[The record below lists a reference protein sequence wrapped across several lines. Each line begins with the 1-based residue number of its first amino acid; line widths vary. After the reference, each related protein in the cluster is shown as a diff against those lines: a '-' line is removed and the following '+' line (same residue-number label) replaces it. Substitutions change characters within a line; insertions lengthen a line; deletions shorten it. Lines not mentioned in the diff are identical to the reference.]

1 MSEPLDP
8 FTAALIRP
16 VLPTDPSRIALARI
30 VEYLTSEDRE
40 AVLCRMFGL
49 PADAP
54 REGFFPDD
62 VIAMCFL
69 ACIQPALGALP
80 WNRHTADP
88 LAWVAFPA
96 YNDPRFAVQES

>member
-1 MSEPLDP
+1 MNTPALPNDP
-8 FTAALIRP
+8 C
-16 VLPTDPSRIALARI
+16 RIAVARL
-30 VEYLTSEDRE
+30 VAYLTADDRE
-40 AVLCRMFGL
+40 AALCRMFGL
-49 PADAP
+49 PAGTP

-62 VIAMCFL
+62 VIAMAFL
-69 ACIQPALGALP
+69 ACIQQALGARP